1 MTVMEI
7 SMVKQAI
14 DALDWYQDSDGDGF
28 GNEDVV
34 VYSCAIEL
42 EGFVRYGEDCD
53 DFSPNAASVYPTSDE
68 YCDGIDNNCDGVID
82 GEQAID
88 RLSWYADSDGD
99 GYGFGVPYSLANP
112 LKAM

>member
-1 MTVMEI
+1 MTNKHRCIKGAQEVCDDVNNDCDGNIDGETA
-7 SMVKQAI
+7 V

-53 DFSPNAASVYPTSDE
+53 DYLSQ
-68 YCDGIDNNCDGVID
+68 CCIGVSNI
-82 GEQAID
+82 G
-88 RLSWYADSDGD
+88 
-99 GYGFGVPYSLANP
+99 
-112 LKAM
+112 